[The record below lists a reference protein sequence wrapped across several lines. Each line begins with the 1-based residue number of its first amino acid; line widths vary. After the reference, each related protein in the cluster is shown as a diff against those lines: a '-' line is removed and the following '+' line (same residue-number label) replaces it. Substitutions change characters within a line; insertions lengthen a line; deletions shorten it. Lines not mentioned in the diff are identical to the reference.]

1 MGLWLFGDK
10 EAMSQDFMG
19 IIISAASALLH
30 RVFIPL
36 PPLIHLGPGL
46 TLGLLRGLD
55 DRPVEAPLT
64 LRDLFPEQIK
74 GKKIRWEG
82 FRRLGCLLP
91 STLLQDEE
99 TRPREGRRLVPVT
112 QHL

>member
-1 MGLWLFGDK
+1 MNEALDLWLFRDK
-10 EAMSQDFMG
+10 EAISQDFMG

-30 RVFIPL
+30 RVFTPL

-64 LRDLFPEQIK
+64 LRDL
-74 GKKIRWEG
+74 KKIRWEG
-82 FRRLGCLLP
+82 FRRLRCPFP

-99 TRPREGRRLVPVT
+99 MRPREGRGLVPVT